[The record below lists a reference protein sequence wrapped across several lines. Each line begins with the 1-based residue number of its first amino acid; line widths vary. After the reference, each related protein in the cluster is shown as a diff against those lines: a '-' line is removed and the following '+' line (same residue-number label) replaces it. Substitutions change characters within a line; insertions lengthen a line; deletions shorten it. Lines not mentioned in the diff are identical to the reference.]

1 MSRYIPPS
9 KRKDEKPTFD
19 PTTLSND
26 QLFPSLG
33 AVVKK
38 VVKAG
43 FKDVVEEQIRKEAE
57 DAIRSTQPVVLRDLS
72 VSEREALGYVTLKVQ
87 GNTKEEMV
95 AIVERMQRVIE
106 PPQEDW

>member
-19 PTTLSND
+19 PKTLSND

-33 AVVKK
+33 TVVQK

-43 FKDVVEEQIRKEAE
+43 FKEIIEERLRKEAE

-72 VSEREALGYVTLKVQ
+72 IPEREALGYATLKVR
-87 GNTKEEMV
+87 GNTKEELV
-95 AIVERMQRVIE
+95 AIVERMQRVVE
-106 PPQEDW
+106 PPKEW